1 MPKAS
6 NFTSGG
12 VQNRDTK
19 NRRLG
24 TIVASIQDSKPREKR
39 ISQSFSYCEL
49 INLLRNGTIVLC
61 LWENKK
67 TSEKPVFR
75 EAWSPEL
82 TSQSFPVPCF
92 WSRGFVP
99 HRKWNLMLLVHQNTG
114 KENRYGKN
122 LFVVLISTLGRFDR
136 ANKKKSVIYTLN
148 NNSFKVDHLKAEKK
162 SIVIRKALEC
172 LYHMANHNYNNASY
186 IIITCNWH

>member
-1 MPKAS
+1 MLSLVSTTIKSPQCGDKCSKKIFSIAIFLPPPCFDVPKAS

-12 VQNRDTK
+12 VQNLDTK
-19 NRRLG
+19 IRRLG
-24 TIVASIQDSKPREKR
+24 MIVTSIQDSKPCEKR

-49 INLLRNGTIVLC
+49 INLLRYGTIVRC

-67 TSEKPVFR
+67 KSEKSVFL

-92 WSRGFVP
+92 WSRGFAP
-99 HRKWNLMLLVHQNTG
+99 HLKWNLMLFVHQNTG

-122 LFVVLISTLGRFDR
+122 LFAVLINTLGRFDR
-136 ANKKKSVIYTLN
+136 ANKKNLSYTL
-148 NNSFKVDHLKAEKK
+148 
-162 SIVIRKALEC
+162 
-172 LYHMANHNYNNASY
+172 
-186 IIITCNWH
+186 